1 MLVEEGDDLPRM
13 PSETIVAVLETPCDA
28 RDPERLLLVAGEQ
41 SEGLGH
47 RRDCASTRRLST

>member
-47 RRDCASTRRLST
+47 RRDCASMRR